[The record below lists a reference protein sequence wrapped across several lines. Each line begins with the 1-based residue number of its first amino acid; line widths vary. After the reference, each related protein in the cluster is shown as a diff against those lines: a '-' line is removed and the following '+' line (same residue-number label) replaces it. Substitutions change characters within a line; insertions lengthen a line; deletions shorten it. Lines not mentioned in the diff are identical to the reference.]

1 MWAWWERE
9 GSRRT
14 WLWKQEQE
22 HWSGEL
28 ASASWGRE
36 RSSPVGVCE
45 GKRQELAGRGIAWIS
60 SSSRFFSNK
69 MGQGQGPYRKINTH
83 VANLGALAWM
93 KTAGPKVSSVPHPAF
108 SSQSPAQRTQTHWEP
123 LLPYSRTLLQA
134 AVCLVTAHPV
144 CLPRRQRQVSQE
156 DLVQAPVHYLHEA
169 SLETTVFTILWGTI
183 NFSSVN
189 LTSMCG
195 ALQKQKLTPC
205 PVSRMTKHSH
215 ATVRKKRKKQTDRVV
230 LTGSGSQNNKPWI
243 LPRNLDPLTEH
254 FNPWVLQCWDLRMCC
269 K

>member
-28 ASASWGRE
+28 ASASWGRK

-45 GKRQELAGRGIAWIS
+45 GKRQERAGRGIAWIS

-69 MGQGQGPYRKINTH
+69 MGQGQGPYKKINTH

-123 LLPYSRTLLQA
+123 LLPYSRTSSRQQCAWLLPILCAYPDANVRSAKRTLYKHLSIISTRLLWRPQF
-134 AVCLVTAHPV
+134 
-144 CLPRRQRQVSQE
+144 LPSCE
-156 DLVQAPVHYLHEA
+156 GPSTSVQL
-169 SLETTVFTILWGTI
+169 I
-183 NFSSVN
+183 
-189 LTSMCG
+189 
-195 ALQKQKLTPC
+195 
-205 PVSRMTKHSH
+205 
-215 ATVRKKRKKQTDRVV
+215 
-230 LTGSGSQNNKPWI
+230 
-243 LPRNLDPLTEH
+243 
-254 FNPWVLQCWDLRMCC
+254 
-269 K
+269 